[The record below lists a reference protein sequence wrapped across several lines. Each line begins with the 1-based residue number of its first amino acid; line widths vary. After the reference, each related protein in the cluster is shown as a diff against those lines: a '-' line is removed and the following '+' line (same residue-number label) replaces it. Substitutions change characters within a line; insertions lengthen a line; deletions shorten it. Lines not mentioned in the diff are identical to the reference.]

1 MGGNKESQQKGGER
15 RRKFKREPE
24 GQGQRQE
31 AKQAARAPAP
41 HGQTHTSHSLPNLLD
56 ACWNF
61 LLQQPA
67 KQVNTRRAVY
77 PHSCC
82 TLSFRKEKANP
93 LPSRGCALFVL
104 DFHYLELEGAESTSD
119 GQEAGRVDRCC
130 LRFPTLPHLC
140 QLKGQSHLG
149 SWGIGVGT
157 SQPHST
163 TTLTAQMV
171 GGRGTDSS
179 HSGSKWPLNLT
190 STSRKPPESKQPPA
204 GAVAAMMDNTD
215 RL

>member
-1 MGGNKESQQKGGER
+1 MGGNKESQQKEGER
-15 RRKFKREPE
+15 RRKFKTEPE

-31 AKQAARAPAP
+31 AKQAACPPAP
-41 HGQTHTSHSLPNLLD
+41 HGQPHTSHSLPNLLD

-119 GQEAGRVDRCC
+119 GQEAGWVDGGC
-130 LRFPTLPHLC
+130 LRFPTLLHLY

-149 SWGIGVGT
+149 SWGIRVGT
-157 SQPHST
+157 SQPHPT

-171 GGRGTDSS
+171 GGQGLTAVTGEA
-179 HSGSKWPLNLT
+179 SGL
-190 STSRKPPESKQPPA
+190 
-204 GAVAAMMDNTD
+204 
-215 RL
+215 